1 MSTVSEHA
9 YSFKGDSGMA
19 HSKEFQ
25 VRVFDKVSTSLYGRI
40 RISRGATSSLMIS
53 AEESALEAV
62 HAVVN
67 DGTLELRTK
76 QSYFGS
82 SSNGRS
88 LASQLLDQIL
98 KRRTSEAGH
107 RSMTNRAH
115 YTIEVTTPRLRNL
128 TIGGSARVAVES
140 HLHDDDSI
148 KLTCGGASAVTIEAV
163 SAPRV
168 DLVSAGTASLE
179 LNNMAGKSLDSR
191 ISGTASLRVSGEVEE
206 VSARISGTGSLDAIG
221 LQTKHATIVTSG
233 ASNASIN
240 AEEILDVKSSGAC
253 SVRYLGSPKRN
264 TKFSGVL
271 DCSPVNSEA

>member
-1 MSTVSEHA
+1 MQNTR
-9 YSFKGDSGMA
+9 
-19 HSKEFQ
+19 EFQ
-25 VRVFDKVSTSLYGRI
+25 VTDFNKVSTSLYGRM
-40 RISRGATSSLMIS
+40 RISCGATSSLTIS
-53 AEESALEAV
+53 GEEKALEAV

-76 QSYFGS
+76 RSYFGS
-82 SSNGRS
+82 RSNGRS

-98 KRRTSEAGH
+98 KRRTSEEGH
-107 RSMTNRAH
+107 RSKTNRNQ
-115 YTIEVTTPRLRNL
+115 YTIDITTPRLRNL
-128 TIGGSARVAVES
+128 TLGGSTRVAVES
-140 HLHDDDSI
+140 HLHDADSI

-168 DLVSAGTASLE
+168 DLVSAGTASIE
-179 LNNMAGKSLDSR
+179 LNNIEGKSLDSR
-191 ISGTASLRVSGEVEE
+191 ISGTASLRISGEVDEI
-206 VSARISGTGSLDAIG
+206 SARISGTGSLDAIG

-240 AEEILDVKSSGAC
+240 AEENLDVKSSGAC
-253 SVRYLGSPKRN
+253 SIRYLGNPKRN